1 MSDYNQST
9 IIQRVQSL
17 LVEALQVN
25 PDLVTPELTFGDLPQ
40 WDSLGHMEIMLRLE
54 DQFGVE
60 INSDTIAQ
68 LISIQEICRYLQE
81 NHHAQ

>member
-17 LVEALQVN
+17 LGEALQVN

-81 NHHAQ
+81 HHHA